1 MASTKKTATEGEA
14 TISIKRIERPVIAL
28 DIKGTAPLI
37 MHRWSEKARKAM
49 LDAMQGRK
57 SPKEAKD
64 PEAEFEA
71 AAYRFEDGTYGFPA
85 VAFKSAIVGAGR
97 FFDGVTMT
105 EIRQAVHVLGEGEDQ
120 LVRLRIDGPPIMRE
134 DTVRV
139 NKGGTDLRYRPQ
151 FDSWSA
157 TLLVQYVPTLINE
170 ESVIAL
176 TDAAGMVGVGEWRPE
191 KSGTF
196 GTFELVAE

>member
-1 MASTKKTATEGEA
+1 MASTTKTATNGEA
-14 TISIKRIERPVIAL
+14 AISIKRIERPVIAL

-57 SPKEAKD
+57 SPKEATD

-71 AAYRFEDGTYGFPA
+71 AAYRFEDGSYGFPA

-120 LVRLRIDGPPIMRE
+120 LVRLRIDGPPVMRE

-139 NKGGTDLRYRPQ
+139 GKGGTDLRYRPQ
-151 FDSWSA
+151 FDSSS
-157 TLLVQYVPTLINE
+157 TRNPSL
-170 ESVIAL
+170 
-176 TDAAGMVGVGEWRPE
+176 R
-191 KSGTF
+191 
-196 GTFELVAE
+196 